1 FMSKALVALALGFVV
16 LTAMPLA
23 AQPVSYRL
31 EPAPEDLDERFDS
44 GQLALLEMLNR
55 ADRQHLPRLDQLI
68 LPDRWN
74 LPLLEYSPLPKR
86 IDELAGRPKA
96 LVVHQPQQVF
106 GAYEH
111 GDLVRW
117 GPVSSGRR
125 EHPTPSGEFHLNW
138 RSPGR
143 HSTVDP
149 EWYMEWYFNFH
160 NRRGLALHQF
170 ALPGT
175 PASHACV
182 RLLERDARWIYDWGE
197 GWTLDARGWDV
208 VETGTPLWIIGDY
221 DFNAPPPWV
230 DASTPHA
237 PIDITSADVGEH

>member
-1 FMSKALVALALGFVV
+1 MSKAFTLLALSFVV
-16 LTAMPLA
+16 LTANPLA
-23 AQPVSYRL
+23 AQPISFRL
-31 EPAPEDLDERFDS
+31 EPTPKDLGERFDS
-44 GQLALLEMLNR
+44 DQIALLELLNR
-55 ADRQHLPRLDQLI
+55 ADSGHLPRLDQLI
-68 LPDRWN
+68 VPDSWDLPVLD
-74 LPLLEYSPLPKR
+74 YTPLPRR

-117 GPVSSGRR
+117 GPVSTGRR
-125 EHPTPSGEFHLNW
+125 EHATPSGAFRLNW

-143 HSTVDP
+143 QSTEDP
-149 EWYMEWYFNFH
+149 DWYMEWYFNFH

-182 RLLERDARWIYDWGE
+182 RLLERDARWIYGWGE
-197 GWTLDARGWDV
+197 GWTLDSRGWEV
-208 VETGTPLWIIGDY
+208 LEPGTPLWIVGNY
-221 DFNAPPPWV
+221 DFDAPPPWFEEG
-230 DASTPHA
+230 SLHPS
-237 PIDITSADVGEH
+237 IKITRDDVEDD